1 MVDQFG
7 TLTNS
12 FNNGNV
18 NGISNAQ
25 NFMSAYTNLLLR
37 ADSLARFQ
45 QTSATQYGMSGT
57 EHVYEM
63 AARLLF
69 NAVDWARNV
78 PFFSALATTD
88 QVALLRNCWSELFI
102 LSTAQHCSTFQFNPR
117 ALATY
122 GNGDNQNG
130 GLVNGKRSPDENG
143 NNNNQDNLKMFED
156 LIEKFKSLQ
165 TDAAEF
171 SCLKALV
178 LFNPG
183 KLFLHLYHRNSEMPL
198 SCKISDKVIDV
209 LCY

>member
-1 MVDQFG
+1 MDQFG
-7 TLTNS
+7 TLSSNM
-12 FNNGNV
+12 NGSL
-18 NGISNAQ
+18 GGMQAPQ

-37 ADSLARFQ
+37 ADTLARFQ
-45 QTSATQYGMSGT
+45 QTSSTSYGMSGA

-78 PFFSALATTD
+78 PFFSALATND

-117 ALATY
+117 SLAAY
-122 GNGDNQNG
+122 GNGEGAANG
-130 GLVNGKRSPDENG
+130 HMNGKRSPDDNG
-143 NNNNQDNLKMFED
+143 GNNNQDNWKMFED
-156 LIEKFKSLQ
+156 LIEKFKVLQ

-183 KLFLHLYHRNSEMPL
+183 NLRLFTFN
-198 SCKISDKVIDV
+198 
-209 LCY
+209 

>member
-7 TLTNS
+7 TLTS
-12 FNNGNV
+12 TFNGSLNGMQNP
-18 NGISNAQ
+18 Q

-37 ADSLARFQ
+37 ADTLARFQ
-45 QTSATQYGMSGT
+45 QSSSSSYGVSGT

-78 PFFSALATTD
+78 PFFSALATND

-102 LSTAQHCSTFQFNPR
+102 LSTAQHCSSFQFNPR
-117 ALATY
+117 SLATY
-122 GNGDNQNG
+122 GNGDASSNG
-130 GLVNGKRSPDENG
+130 QMNGKRSPEENG
-143 NNNNQDNLKMFED
+143 GNNNQDNLKMFED
-156 LIEKFKSLQ
+156 LIEKFKTLQ

-183 KLFLHLYHRNSEMPL
+183 NPFIFYPTALHGMEIN
-198 SCKISDKVIDV
+198 V
-209 LCY
+209 

>member
-1 MVDQFG
+1 MDQYG
-7 TLTNS
+7 ALASN
-12 FNNGNV
+12 FNGSINGMQNP
-18 NGISNAQ
+18 Q

-37 ADSLARFQ
+37 ADTLARFQ
-45 QTSATQYGMSGT
+45 QTSASGYGMSGS

-78 PFFSALATTD
+78 PFFSALATND

-117 ALATY
+117 SLAAY
-122 GNGDNQNG
+122 GNGEGTNNG
-130 GLVNGKRSPDENG
+130 HMSGKRSPEDNG
-143 NNNNQDNLKMFED
+143 GNNNQDNLKMFED
-156 LIEKFKSLQ
+156 LIEKFKALQ

-183 KLFLHLYHRNSEMPL
+183 KISTLHR
-198 SCKISDKVIDV
+198 KVFQIASDCVIKMKSRKFAR
-209 LCY
+209 

>member
-7 TLTNS
+7 SFSNS
-12 FNNGNV
+12 FNGSINGMP
-18 NGISNAQ
+18 SPQ
-25 NFMSAYTNLLLR
+25 NFISAYTNLLLR

-45 QTSATQYGMSGT
+45 QTSSSYGMSGT
-57 EHVYEM
+57 EHLYEM

-117 ALATY
+117 SLANF
-122 GNGDNQNG
+122 GNGENSNG
-130 GLVNGKRSPDENG
+130 GMVNGKRSPDEVANS
-143 NNNNQDNLKMFED
+143 NNQDNLKMFED
-156 LIEKFKSLQ
+156 LIEKFKTLQ

-183 KLFLHLYHRNSEMPL
+183 K
-198 SCKISDKVIDV
+198 
-209 LCY
+209 